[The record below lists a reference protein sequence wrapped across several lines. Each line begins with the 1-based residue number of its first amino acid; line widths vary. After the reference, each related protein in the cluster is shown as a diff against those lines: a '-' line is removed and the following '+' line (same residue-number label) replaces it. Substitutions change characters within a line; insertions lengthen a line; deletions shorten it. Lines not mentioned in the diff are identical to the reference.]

1 MSVRKNKGVTLLE
14 VIVCMLAISIM
25 ILVVLRFQR
34 VNLQSRMEE
43 ERLRTGIFQVDALK
57 NILLCNLSFREIEEQ
72 FNNKTV
78 FIHKENIES
87 NNIRTNPILN
97 IVDES
102 ICNEYPFIR
111 IITQEDLAN
120 QLMKIEIYYSFDEK
134 REINSVFYKG
144 NYEK

>member
-34 VNLQSRMEE
+34 VNLQSRLEE
-43 ERLRTGIFQVDALK
+43 EKLRIGIFQVDAVK
-57 NILLCNLSFREIEEQ
+57 NIVLCNLSYREIEEQ

-87 NNIRTNPILN
+87 NSIRTNQILN
-97 IVDES
+97 IVDDS